1 MQEIINLRE
10 WPIERVLDILLEDK
24 TTKQNIILATD
35 AYSDSGYHIDAKTQ
49 LTRGL
54 LLGMDPHVIQPR
66 VAKAASEQAERTKS
80 HAEVFTPSWL
90 CNTMNNHLD
99 EEWFGRKD
107 VFNTE
112 NKEDHS
118 WVATEGKIEFPD
130 GKTWRDYIDSK
141 RLEITC
147 GEAPYIVSRY
157 DTTTGEF
164 IPIPQRIGLL
174 DRKLRI
180 VNEYTNA
187 KRSWMEWAI
196 KAFQS
201 CYGYEWQGDSL
212 LIARCNCIM
221 TFVEYYMDRWSEQ
234 PSDPQLKKIADI
246 IAWNL
251 WQMDGLSGTI
261 PLGAPIVENE

>member
-187 KRSWMEWAI
+187 KRCEMQLHYDVRGI
-196 KAFQS
+196 LH
-201 CYGYEWQGDSL
+201 GSL
-212 LIARCNCIM
+212 VGTAVRSAVKENCRYHCLEFMADGRFIWDNSIRSS
-221 TFVEYYMDRWSEQ
+221 DR
-234 PSDPQLKKIADI
+234 
-246 IAWNL
+246 
-251 WQMDGLSGTI
+251 
-261 PLGAPIVENE
+261 